1 MSVLCCVLSQRAE
14 NGMQVLRPDGCRPL
28 LCRAPLARWPL
39 GCCIA
44 DNNLVARQLAPAET
58 LHAIKS
64 HRVQSVPQCPHAAV
78 MAHIRKREKELGI
91 TPDPQLD
98 ALTQQAQLGKEGTS
112 VIVYL
117 M

>member
-1 MSVLCCVLSQRAE
+1 MYKATHST
-14 NGMQVLRPDGCRPL
+14 D
-28 LCRAPLARWPL
+28 
-39 GCCIA
+39 
-44 DNNLVARQLAPAET
+44 
-58 LHAIKS
+58 KS
-64 HRVQSVPQCPHAAV
+64 AAHHHLPAAV

-112 VIVYL
+112 VMVYL